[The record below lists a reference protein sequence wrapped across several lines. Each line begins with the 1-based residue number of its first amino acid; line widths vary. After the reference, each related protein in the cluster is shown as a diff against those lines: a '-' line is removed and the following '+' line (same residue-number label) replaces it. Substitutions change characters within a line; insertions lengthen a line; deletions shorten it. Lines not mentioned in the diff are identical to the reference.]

1 MSINPDNITTIRVD
15 QLPQFPVGLTSEF
28 PHAVGTILK
37 KDTIQALVDLVATA
51 VGSGSG
57 VGFLPI
63 SVTDGQ
69 QLPNVPTDPSFFL
82 CGPGT
87 YLNIN
92 GYPDIVCTGDL
103 NAVMSVTDHWQV
115 AVEIPITVDLLG
127 IGISQS
133 VNDGV
138 LDKAPSENAV
148 YNFISQWLPKAS
160 LGYFDYADL
169 ATQTTPITV
178 ASGVQTL
185 LTNDTLGDDT
195 NTSQPPYGVTAIW
208 DADSDEFN
216 FQQLSVGDTVDI
228 RIHLKTTTTTAN
240 QKYHIDMKFAFDSPD
255 EFENRIFSQYVK
267 NASEDEQSFVTTLY
281 IGSESVRTY
290 PARLYITSDDDATV
304 EVVGWF
310 CRVFRKNVNIV
321 DIITDEAPI
330 DGLTYG
336 RKDAEWVEVSG
347 GGGGGIPDAPN
358 NANAYVRSA
367 LSWVVGYTKTAVDAL
382 LGNKV
387 DANAPITGTVKTKIT
402 YDSKGLVIAGADALT
417 SDIADSTNKRYVTDA
432 QLAVIGNTSG
442 TNTGDNAT
450 NSQYSGLATSK
461 QDVLTDIV
469 LGALINGYTSKTT
482 PVGADGFLISNS
494 ADSNKAYT
502 VSYTNLSATL
512 KSYFDTLYAT
522 PALIVKRILNNTVE
536 TTPLTGTTSETLI
549 YSAPVIA
556 GGSFTTDDYFNFQ
569 VVFRKNANATAC
581 TYRVYVSNTN
591 NFATAS
597 LLATWASVRFNTVME
612 RRNLYF
618 KADNTINSSIPAT
631 TSTQTDLTNSDVALT
646 AISLNPAN
654 DIYFFV
660 SAQLGASGEN
670 VKMTAIKIY
679 N

>member
-92 GYPDIVCTGDL
+92 GYPNVVCTDEL
-103 NAVMSVTDHWQV
+103 NAVMSLTDHWQLSV
-115 AVEIPITVDLLG
+115 GIPITADLQS

-133 VNDGV
+133 VNNGV

-148 YNFISQWLPKAS
+148 YDFIAQWLPKAS

-178 ASGVQTL
+178 APDTETL

-216 FQQLSVGDTVDI
+216 FQQLSVGDTVDL

-310 CRVFRKNVNIV
+310 CRVFRKSVNIV

-347 GGGGGIPDAPN
+347 GGSVGTLQQVTDNGNTTTNDITAGGFLSLGNANIPGINFNDAEDLDTSLGFLGAAPSITTPRNWVLPDASGTIALISDIPPSITIDATPTDGSS
-358 NANAYVRSA
+358 NAVSSNGVFDA
-367 LSWVVGYTKTAVDAL
+367 LALKQNTLTETNFGSFINELTAKNTLVDADE
-382 LGNKV
+382 V
-387 DANAPITGTVKTKIT
+387 V
-402 YDSKGLVIAGADALT
+402 
-417 SDIADSTNKRYVTDA
+417 SDD
-432 QLAVIGNTSG
+432 
-442 TNTGDNAT
+442 
-450 NSQYSGLATSK
+450 
-461 QDVLTDIV
+461 
-469 LGALINGYTSKTT
+469 
-482 PVGADGFLISNS
+482 S
-494 ADSNKAYT
+494 ADSNKAKKTSWINVWLNY
-502 VSYTNLSATL
+502 L
-512 KSYFDTLYAT
+512 KPKADALYAT
-522 PALIVKRILNNTVE
+522 ISNLALKQ
-536 TTPLTGTTSETLI
+536 
-549 YSAPVIA
+549 
-556 GGSFTTDDYFNFQ
+556 D
-569 VVFRKNANATAC
+569 
-581 TYRVYVSNTN
+581 
-591 NFATAS
+591 FATA
-597 LLATWASVRFNTVME
+597 TTGSVISFAVPQIYNTVASPTAS
-612 RRNLYF
+612 NITDSLGTAKIGIVQKIYSN
-618 KADNTINSSIPAT
+618 KATEPTYPAGWVKLSGT
-631 TSTQTDLTNSDVALT
+631 YTNSVT
-646 AISLNPAN
+646 NI
-654 DIYFFV
+654 IYCEWCEGSRV
-660 SAQLGASGEN
+660 EYWIVEA
-670 VKMTAIKIY
+670 
-679 N
+679 

>member
-15 QLPQFPVGLTSEF
+15 QLAEATLNLTNEF
-28 PHAVGTILK
+28 PHSDGATLK
-37 KDTIQALVDLVATA
+37 KATIQSLVDLVATA

-82 CGPGT
+82 CGVGT
-87 YLNIN
+87 FLNIN
-92 GYPDIVCTGDL
+92 GYPNIVCTEEL
-103 NAVMSVTDHWQV
+103 NAIMSVSDHWEI
-115 AVEIPITVDLLG
+115 AVEIPINVDLQS

-133 VNDGV
+133 VNNGV

-148 YNFISQWLPKAS
+148 YDFIAQWLPKAS

-178 ASGVQTL
+178 APDTETL

-216 FQQLSVGDTVDI
+216 FQQLSVGDTVDL

-310 CRVFRKNVNIV
+310 CRVFRKSVNIV

-347 GGGGGIPDAPN
+347 GGSVGTLQQVTDNGN
-358 NANAYVRSA
+358 TTTNAIEVSNHIKASEFRSSA
-367 LSWVVGYTKTAVDAL
+367 DDITFADGSGNPIFFFASTGANQANFDKAL
-382 LGNKV
+382 L
-387 DANAPITGTVKTKIT
+387 T
-402 YDSKGLVIAGADALT
+402 ADRNF
-417 SDIADSTNKRYVTDA
+417 SFPD
-432 QLAVIGNTSG
+432 TSG
-442 TNTGDNAT
+442 TIALNSEIPTVDATPTDGSSNAVSS
-450 NSQYSGLATSK
+450 NGVFDGLANK
-461 QDVLTDIV
+461 QNTLTETNF
-469 LGALINGYTSKTT
+469 GSFINGLTAKNTL
-482 PVGADGFLISNS
+482 VDADEVVSDDS
-494 ADSNKAYT
+494 ADSNKAKKTTWLNVWLNY
-502 VSYTNLSATL
+502 L
-512 KSYFDTLYAT
+512 KPKADALYAT
-522 PALIVKRILNNTVE
+522 ISNLALKQ
-536 TTPLTGTTSETLI
+536 
-549 YSAPVIA
+549 
-556 GGSFTTDDYFNFQ
+556 D
-569 VVFRKNANATAC
+569 
-581 TYRVYVSNTN
+581 
-591 NFATAS
+591 FATATTGAVIS
-597 LLATWASVRFNTVME
+597 FAVPQVYNSVASPTASNITDNLTGAKIGIVQKIYSNKATEPT
-612 RRNLYF
+612 Y
-618 KADNTINSSIPAT
+618 PAGWVKLSGT
-631 TSTQTDLTNSDVALT
+631 YTNSVT
-646 AISLNPAN
+646 NI
-654 DIYFFV
+654 IYCEWCEGSRV
-660 SAQLGASGEN
+660 EYWIVEA
-670 VKMTAIKIY
+670 
-679 N
+679 